1 MQHKIFSLYN
11 RLENEHE
18 FLGVHSNEQQAKRIY
33 AQTLFSR
40 NLQLD
45 REYKIALKYEEYELH
60 ELGEI
65 DIETGHITPYEH
77 YKNIEFNARELLGE
91 VLINYE
97 NAKKMM
103 NGGKKNE

>member
-1 MQHKIFSLYN
+1 MQHKIYSLYN

-33 AQTLFSR
+33 AQTLFGR

-65 DIETGHITPYEH
+65 DLESGHITPYEH
-77 YKNIEFNARELLGE
+77 YKNIEFNARDLLGE

-97 NAKKMM
+97 NAKKAM
-103 NGGKKNE
+103 NKEANNE